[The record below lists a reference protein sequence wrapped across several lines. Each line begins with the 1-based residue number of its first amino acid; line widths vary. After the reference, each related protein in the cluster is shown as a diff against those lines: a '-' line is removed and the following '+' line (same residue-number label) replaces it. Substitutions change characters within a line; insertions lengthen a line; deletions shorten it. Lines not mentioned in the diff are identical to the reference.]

1 MNLFDK
7 TIDSVL
13 QNNKQYTALRPVIE
27 KEILHYDI
35 LRELNN
41 IGLLQKL
48 TFIGGTCLRSCYGS
62 QRLSED
68 LDFSSDFNFNKEELS
83 LLPDLLKKSFLKKYG
98 FKTEIS
104 EPKEENTNTNTWK
117 IKILTRPEQKNLPA
131 QRINLDIVL
140 LPSYKKQIMML
151 KNYYGLT
158 ENINGLILQVENLE
172 EILVDKVIALAN
184 RPNRVKNRD
193 LWDIFWLSR
202 QNINLDKDLLLKKLT
217 DRNITFEDF
226 SAKYFKRLEEIKTE
240 QKAFLFEMKRFLPSS
255 AFDDVFTSAL
265 WWQQLESLLKSLVI

>member
-7 TIDSVL
+7 TIDIVL
-13 QNNKQYTALRPVIE
+13 HNNKQYSALRPVIE

-41 IGLLQKL
+41 IGLLRKL

-83 LLPDLLKKSFLKKYG
+83 LLPDLLKKSLLKKYG

-104 EPKEENTNTNTWK
+104 EPKEESTNTNTWK

-158 ENINGLILQVENLE
+158 ENINGLILQAESLE
-172 EILVDKVIALAN
+172 EILVDKIIALAN

-202 QNINLDKDLLLKKLT
+202 QNINLDKDLLLKKLN
-217 DRNITFEDF
+217 DRNITDF
-226 SAKYFKRLEEIKTE
+226 SAKYASRLEEIKTG
-240 QKAFLFEMKRFLPSS
+240 QASFLFEMKRFLPAT

-265 WWQQLESLLKSLVI
+265 WWQQLENLLKSLVK

>member
-7 TIDSVL
+7 TITSVL
-13 QNNKQYTALRPVIE
+13 HNNKQYSALRPVIE

-83 LLPDLLKKSFLKKYG
+83 VLPDSLKKSFLRKYG

-104 EPKEENTNTNTWK
+104 EPKEESTNTNTWK

-140 LPSYKKQIMML
+140 LPSYKKQVMML

-158 ENINGLILQVENLE
+158 ENINGLILQAETLE

-217 DRNITFEDF
+217 DRNITDF
-226 SAKYFKRLEEIKTE
+226 SAKYAKRLEEIKE
-240 QKAFLFEMKRFLPSS
+240 GQASFLFEMKRFLPTS
-255 AFDDVFTSAL
+255 AFDNVFTSAL
-265 WWQQLESLLKSLVI
+265 WWQQLENLLRSLVK

>member
-83 LLPDLLKKSFLKKYG
+83 PLPDLLKKNLLKKYG

-104 EPKEENTNTNTWK
+104 EPKEESGNTNTWK

-140 LPSYKKQIMML
+140 LPSYKKQVMML

-158 ENINGLILQVENLE
+158 ENINGLILQAESLE

-202 QNINLDKDLLLKKLT
+202 QNINLDKDLLLKKLA
-217 DRNITFEDF
+217 DRNIAFEDF
-226 SAKYFKRLEEIKTE
+226 SAKYAKRLEEIKE
-240 QKAFLFEMKRFLPSS
+240 GQAAFLFEMKRFLPTS
-255 AFDDVFTSAL
+255 AFDNVFTSAL
-265 WWQQLESLLKSLVI
+265 WWQQLENLLKYLVK

>member
-13 QNNKQYTALRPVIE
+13 HNNKQYSALRPVIE

-41 IGLLQKL
+41 SGLLQKL

-68 LDFSSDFNFNKEELS
+68 LDFSSDFNFNKKELS
-83 LLPDLLKKSFLKKYG
+83 ALPDLLKKSLLKKYG

-104 EPKEENTNTNTWK
+104 EPKEESSNTNTWE

-140 LPSYKKQIMML
+140 LPSYKKQVMML

-158 ENINGLILQVENLE
+158 ENINGLILQAESLE
-172 EILVDKVIALAN
+172 EAAMVHGIDINELMAKIAE
-184 RPNRVKNRD
+184 V
-193 LWDIFWLSR
+193 
-202 QNINLDKDLLLKKLT
+202 
-217 DRNITFEDF
+217 
-226 SAKYFKRLEEIKTE
+226 
-240 QKAFLFEMKRFLPSS
+240 
-255 AFDDVFTSAL
+255 
-265 WWQQLESLLKSLVI
+265 